1 MGPPVH
7 GRPGGHVTH
16 KYARDRTT
24 TPTAEKRKEKGGK
37 GKKRRRGREKEQSKR
52 EKKKQKKKVRKRKI
66 SRETA
71 EKRTRGTTKRKGETA
86 IGTREYRRKE
96 PENKST
102 EWVDKKADLEHKS
115 QKKKRERKKLKQK
128 KEQNKAEKK
137 PERFLDTRQKTDEYI
152 K

>member
-1 MGPPVH
+1 MTEQQRQP
-7 GRPGGHVTH
+7 R
-16 KYARDRTT
+16 KSA
-24 TPTAEKRKEKGGK
+24 KRKEGRVKNEEGGGK
-37 GKKRRRGREKEQSKR
+37 RNKVK
-52 EKKKQKKKVRKRKI
+52 EKKQEKKVRKRKI